1 MLIMGG
7 GEWDA
12 ISSPEMII
20 TVAVLAAVAVLVGMF
35 VHRGV
40 GRWIA
45 MVSFLFSLAGVAFF
59 FLVIAI
65 SGMGQPT

>member
-1 MLIMGG
+1 
-7 GEWDA
+7 
-12 ISSPEMII
+12 MII